1 MNQHMWTAEEI
12 YAFAMKDLEVYQPYS
27 DSPEV
32 KRVMPTAEQARE
44 YVDCVLML
52 QYYMEGRYPE
62 GVKRLSYEEA
72 QPLFEKEEKFKEMA
86 LDMRDI
92 VFSIDGKYGLR
103 RITGEVIVPALFD
116 EIPERYNYVFDIEEP
131 WGYCRCIPVV
141 RNHKYALC
149 KMDGKGTLVTD
160 FVYDKIF
167 RYFGPRD
174 NFFIVMRDGK
184 KGVIYQNGEEAVPCE
199 MDEIYEMQDWDGIIP
214 YKKDGK
220 WGLCYGVATEPIYD
234 DIIIQSEWYAQ
245 VKKDDTWYYLDY
257 EGNPVT
263 DVKDAFF
270 ASYYDSSK

>member
-1 MNQHMWTAEEI
+1 MWTAEEL
-12 YAFAMKDLEVYQPYS
+12 YAFAMKEMEVYQPYS

-32 KRVMPTAEQARE
+32 KRVIPTAEQARE
-44 YVDCVLML
+44 YVDCALML
-52 QYYMEGRYPE
+52 HYYMEGRYPE
-62 GVKRLSYEEA
+62 GVERLSDEDV

-92 VFSIDGKYGLR
+92 VFSVDGKYGLR

-116 EIPERYNYVFDIEEP
+116 EIPERYNYVFEIEET

-167 RYFGPRD
+167 RYFGSRV
-174 NFFIVMRDGK
+174 NFFVVMRDGK
-184 KGVIYQNGEEAVPCE
+184 KGVIYQNGDEAVPCE
-199 MDEIYEMQDWDGIIP
+199 MDEVYEMQDWDGIIP

-220 WGLCYGVATEPIYD
+220 WGLFYSVATEPIYD